1 VVESFDLEET
11 GQVTKRSMLI
21 VALALGGAL
30 ALLTALNA
38 GADAS
43 SGRVAVYS
51 SRTLAPVPGAFSDL
65 QRTPQGLHE
74 HAQLTGVTAGR
85 HVTLVAL
92 VFNRPDRC
100 VGPGIPNLSTCGAAD
115 QTTNAGPAE
124 YVRIVGRTAV
134 AGDNGRASLEGS
146 FDRDDGVTNPRGAEV
161 IFSFAIEGC
170 GSGLPCANNLAV
182 HQGETSG

>member
-1 VVESFDLEET
+1 M
-11 GQVTKRSMLI
+11 TKRPVLMLG
-21 VALALGGAL
+21 LALGAAL
-30 ALLTALNA
+30 TLLTAPNA
-38 GADAS
+38 GADAD
-43 SGRVAVYS
+43 SGRVAVHN
-51 SRTLAPVPGAFSDL
+51 SRTLALVPGAFSDL
-65 QRTPQGLHE
+65 HRTPQGLHE
-74 HAQLTGVTAGR
+74 HAHLTGIPAPAMPSTGR

-115 QTTNAGPAE
+115 QTTNAGPAG

-134 AGDNGRASLEGS
+134 ADDDGRANLQGS

-182 HQGETSG
+182 HPGDTSD